1 MEDYKDE
8 NTLRFVKYWEQRFN
22 KILEQNTN
30 WTKLFLTLEQTSLPH
45 NLNIDKF
52 CSKYSQD
59 FQLTINYKLDEI
71 SNNFDLTITR

>member
-1 MEDYKDE
+1 MEEIKDE

-22 KILEQNTN
+22 RILEQNTN
-30 WTKLFLTLEQTSLPH
+30 WTKLFLTLEQNSLPS

-52 CSKYSQD
+52 CSKYGQD
-59 FQLTINYKLDEI
+59 FQLTINYKLDEN